1 MFPTLEETRGLVMR
15 FCKALV
21 TSDCYFKGTFESVV
35 KKICDVNAHICDVN
49 SLF

>member
-1 MFPTLEETRGLVMR
+1 MLPTLEETRGLVMR

-21 TSDCYFKGTFESVV
+21 TSDCYFKDTFESIV
-35 KKICDVNAHICDVN
+35 KKICDVK